1 METAVE
7 ILQFVAITAMAL
19 TAGGQIFCTRALVQA
34 LPAFATEVSVQ
45 VHQESMTWR
54 PDSYLKR
61 IGAVGMIV
69 PFVIVALVLIDGDV
83 DVIPMILTLLAGLLG
98 AFQAYVTVHFEWPI
112 NNEVNSWGSGPVPDR
127 YPEMRKEWDSKHIV
141 RTVASTL
148 ALACLTAAAILY

>member
-19 TAGGQIFCTRALVQA
+19 TAGGQIFCTRSLIQA
-34 LPAFATEVSVQ
+34 LPAYSTEVSVQ

-61 IGAVGMIV
+61 VATLGTAV
-69 PFVIVALVLIDGDV
+69 PFVIVVLIVIDGDV
-83 DVIPMILTLLAGLLG
+83 DVVPMVLTLVAGLLG
-98 AFQAYVTVHFEWPI
+98 AFQGYVTVHYEWPI

-127 YPEMRKEWDSKHIV
+127 YAEMRKEWDDKHVV